1 MTPQQLIDMRG
12 AGNAGKWL
20 RKNGKWRELMTDTER
35 IEWIALYAEKVSRQ
49 SFGQIWDIEYTVD
62 DDYDVDFFRQD
73 VDSAACKLQ
82 MEAK

>member
-12 AGNAGKWL
+12 AGNAEKWL

-35 IEWIALYAEKVSRQ
+35 IEWIATYADRIKRSIHKQE
-49 SFGQIWDIEYTVD
+49 WHIECSVD

-73 VDSAACKLQ
+73 VDSAASKLQ